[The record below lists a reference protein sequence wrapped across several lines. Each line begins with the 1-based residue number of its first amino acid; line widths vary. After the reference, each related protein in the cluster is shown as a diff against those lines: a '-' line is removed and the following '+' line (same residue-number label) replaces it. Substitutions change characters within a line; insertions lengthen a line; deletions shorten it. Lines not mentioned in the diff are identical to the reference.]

1 MEGVTQVED
10 VLWHQAGL
18 LNKTRRGR
26 QDEGCGLFL
35 VRGDEKPTA
44 GGPLWPWMGSWIR
57 EEIALK
63 DITGAID
70 EIGIWTVD

>member
-1 MEGVTQVED
+1 MRD
-10 VLWHQAGL
+10 VLWNQSGL
-18 LNKTRRGR
+18 LNKTHRGR

-35 VRGDEKPTA
+35 VRGDERPTA
-44 GGPLWPWMGSWIR
+44 GGPVWPSMGSWIR